1 MIGIR
6 SVCMVMFGIAVSGV
20 ACFVQAHAYL
30 TTEQCNDHAVN
41 HEVTTYPAFTA
52 VQVCLTGQDQPQK
65 SQ

>member
-6 SVCMVMFGIAVSGV
+6 CVGMVMFGFAVSGV

-30 TTEQCNDHAVN
+30 TTEQRNDHAVN
-41 HEVTTYPAFTA
+41 HEVTSYPAITA
-52 VQVCLTGQDQPQK
+52 VQLCLTGQDQPQQ